1 MRTPT
6 LLLAL
11 TLSASIS
18 CQTTDA
24 GFVPVSLVNTTGQ
37 GSPTLDA
44 RVYYPATADG
54 LSAPMAA
61 PPAGGFPV
69 VVFLHGFT
77 QLGDSYEVIGADL
90 ARRGYVIVL
99 NNSSQFS
106 VLDQVAE
113 AKAYFSALGA
123 ASAQAGGFF
132 EGALDLTRAALS
144 GHSIG
149 ASNTIQALTD
159 NPGYRCGFVLAPV
172 DPGQTVTAQVDVPM
186 CVIQGEGDT
195 ILSWAHTGLAVYNDA
210 TNASS
215 LRLFYRMGPAARHNN
230 VAGLFLAD
238 AVDEDM
244 WHVSRSIM
252 RGFLDRYLLG
262 EQAGLEG
269 VIGDEAR
276 AEPALSHL
284 HLSIESPQL
293 WTVGDPGVGQVVQVR
308 LASEPGPA
316 VLLFA
321 GALGATL
328 PTPLGFLQLDPTSV
342 LSSAPILV
350 GADRYA
356 TLPIAIPANP
366 ALVGFDLAVQGLGRG
381 TGTTTN
387 LGVEFSDST
396 LLTVTL

>member
-1 MRTPT
+1 MTRLVRAAACT
-6 LLLAL
+6 LLLAAC
-11 TLSASIS
+11 AST
-18 CQTTDA
+18 QAA
-24 GFVPVSLVNTTGQ
+24 GYRDLAFTNPTGQ
-37 GSPTLDA
+37 GSSSLQA
-44 RVYYPATADG
+44 RVYYPATTAG
-54 LSAPMAA
+54 ANTPMHA
-61 PPAGGFPV
+61 PPPGGYPV
-69 VVFLHGFT
+69 VVYLHGWSQFGRNYAL
-77 QLGDSYEVIGADL
+77 LGRAL
-90 ARRGYVIVL
+90 AERGYVAVL
-99 NNSSQFS
+99 NDNTPFNTAVQG
-106 VLDQVAE
+106 LDGA
-113 AKAYFSALGA
+113 AYF
-123 ASAQAGGFF
+123 
-132 EGALDLTRAALS
+132 AALS
-144 GHSIG
+144 AAATQPTGFLAGAIDMSRAGICGHSAG
-149 ASNTIQALTD
+149 GGNSVEVLAQ
-159 NPGYRCGFVLAPV
+159 NPGYLAGFVFAPIY
-172 DPGQTVTAQVDVPM
+172 PGQATTAQVDVPM

-215 LRLFYRMGPAARHNN
+215 LRVFYRMGPTARHNN

-262 EQAGLEG
+262 EQVGLEG

-284 HLSIESPQL
+284 HVSIEAPQL

-316 VLLFA
+316 VLVFA

-328 PTPLGFLQLDPTSV
+328 PTPLGFLQLDPTTV
-342 LSSAPILV
+342 LSSAPVLV

-366 ALVGFDLAVQGLGRG
+366 SLVDFDLAVQGLGRG
-381 TGTTTN
+381 TGMTTH